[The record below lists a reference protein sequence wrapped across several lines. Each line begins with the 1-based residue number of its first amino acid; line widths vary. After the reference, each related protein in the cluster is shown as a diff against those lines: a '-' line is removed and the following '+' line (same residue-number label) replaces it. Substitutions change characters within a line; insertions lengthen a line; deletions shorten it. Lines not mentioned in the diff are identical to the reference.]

1 VVISSIAGADLVIMQ
16 LPEVARQQAQVT
28 AAVALANAQSSD
40 IIAKQDRQADEAVTA
55 ARPVQFRPIS
65 GSLSQAFREG
75 RYGYDR
81 FGRKH
86 GSGQTKDVRRDTLRL
101 IGTNVDLRA

>member
-1 VVISSIAGADLVIMQ
+1 VISSIAGADLVIMQ

-28 AAVALANAQSSD
+28 EAVALANAQSSD

-65 GSLSQAFREG
+65 GSLSQTFGEG
-75 RYGYDR
+75 RHDYDR
-81 FGRKH
+81 RGRKH
-86 GSGQTKDVRRDTLRL
+86 GVCEKKGHTLPL
-101 IGTNVDLRA
+101 IGSQVDFRA